1 MGWGGV
7 LQYDP
12 KKNNIENWW
21 GQCEPV
27 RVIGDIREFITSRG
41 SSSAT
46 MIRHRSV
53 EGGDGTDYAI
63 EANDRRRSGRSI

>member
-12 KKNNIENWW
+12 KIISKIGG

-27 RVIGDIREFITSRG
+27 RVIGDIRE
-41 SSSAT
+41 
-46 MIRHRSV
+46 
-53 EGGDGTDYAI
+53 
-63 EANDRRRSGRSI
+63 